1 MMFALRHA
9 FSRVAVAPASASIAR
24 FSSYGSAAPAL
35 IEPVRLNNL
44 ADNPGAAR
52 KGKRLGRGI
61 GSGKGKTCGRGHKG
75 QKARSGRSGPALG
88 FEGGQTPIYQRVPK
102 RGFNNKWATPM
113 ETLNVDRLQLFI
125 DMGRVDATQTI
136 TMKTLV
142 DSGLLTTSRVKH
154 GVKLLAKGKSA
165 LTTPINIE
173 VSQASQ
179 GAIEAV
185 ELAGGAIK
193 SVYFNRLGLRSLLKP
208 HKFDGKPLPQLARPP
223 PKKMGYYTDINK
235 RGYLSAEIQAQ
246 EALKK
251 IQSSSA

>member
-1 MMFALRHA
+1 MFALRHA
-9 FSRVAVAPASASIAR
+9 FSRMAVAPTASVAR
-24 FSSYGSAAPAL
+24 FSSYGPAGTAAL

-142 DSGLLTTSRVKH
+142 DCGLLTTSRVKH

-165 LTTPINIE
+165 LTSPVTIE

-185 ELAGGAIK
+185 EKAGGSIK
-193 SVYFNRLGLRSLLKP
+193 SVYYNRLGLRALLKP
-208 HKFDGKPLPQLARPP
+208 HKFEGKPMPQLARPP
-223 PKKMGYYTDINK
+223 PKKLGYYTDFEK
-235 RGYLSAEIQAQ
+235 RGYLSAEIQTQ

-251 IQSSSA
+251 IQSASA

>member
-1 MMFALRHA
+1 MLGLRQA
-9 FSRVAVAPASASIAR
+9 FSRLSVVPSR
-24 FSSYGSAAPAL
+24 FTHSAAPASL

-61 GSGKGKTCGRGHKG
+61 GSGKGKTSGRGHKG

-113 ETLNVDRLQLFI
+113 EVINVDRLQLFI
-125 DMGRVDATQTI
+125 DMGRIDPSQTI
-136 TMKTLV
+136 TMKTLT
-142 DSGLLTTSRVKH
+142 DCGLLTASRIKH
-154 GVKLLAKGKSA
+154 GVKLLANGKSH
-165 LTTPINIE
+165 LTTPISIE

-185 ELAGGAIK
+185 EGAGGSIK
-193 SVYFNRLGLRSLLKP
+193 SVYHNRLGLRALLKP
-208 HKFDGKPLPQLARPP
+208 HKFDVLPQQARPP
-223 PKKMGYYTDINK
+223 PKKMGYYTDFEK
-235 RGYLSAEIQAQ
+235 RGYLSAEIQAA

-251 IQSSSA
+251 NANAA

>member
-1 MMFALRHA
+1 M
-9 FSRVAVAPASASIAR
+9 AVAPTASVAR
-24 FSSYGSAAPAL
+24 FSSYGPAGTAAL

-142 DSGLLTTSRVKH
+142 DCGLLTTSRVKH
-154 GVKLLAKGKSA
+154 GVKLLAKVGSA
-165 LTTPINIE
+165 CRSCE
-173 VSQASQ
+173 R
-179 GAIEAV
+179 AIEAV
-185 ELAGGAIK
+185 EKAGGSIK
-193 SVYFNRLGLRSLLKP
+193 SVYYNRLGLRALLKP
-208 HKFDGKPLPQLARPP
+208 HKFEGKPMPQLARPP
-223 PKKMGYYTDINK
+223 PKKLGYYTDFEK
-235 RGYLSAEIQAQ
+235 RGYLSAEIQTQ

-251 IQSSSA
+251 IQSASA